1 MQFVCRSTS
10 EFHTVFFLSISNGT
24 IKIGAKKKSLTY
36 GIAEISANT
45 FKLVVSIGF
54 VFTNRH
60 LNGFYRDIILFK
72 QICIVY
78 IYKCAGKAHINC
90 RQSSKERNFISK
102 WAIFTVSMHIHGIL
116 TRRKKKKYRT
126 VKNVS
131 YLYIAFDVCAGI
143 DVKKNKQTQIVHLS
157 SMMETTTSS
166 KIENE
171 QRQII

>member
-131 YLYIAFDVCAGI
+131 YLYIAFDVCARV
-143 DVKKNKQTQIVHLS
+143 DVKNK
-157 SMMETTTSS
+157 
-166 KIENE
+166 
-171 QRQII
+171 